1 MRKRGSKVLIVVFI
15 VLILIAI
22 SGGAFA
28 YAYLYTDTFK
38 TEQELFAKY
47 LVQNVGEIEQNLSF
61 IGINEIE
68 EKLKQNKHEESM
80 RISYT
85 EAGKVQPNGVT
96 TVNIQNDPINKK
108 MYSILSLATQKPEET
123 LKLEYMNENGAY
135 SLRFTNA
142 VQQFLTVKNSNL
154 KQLAT
159 NLGMDE
165 EIVEQ
170 IPDSINFEKFSLE
183 KVKLTDDEKNAELI
197 KYTSL
202 LYNNISKEKYTKSKD
217 VVITLNG
224 KTITTN
230 AYILTLNMQDI
241 KNLEIQLLET
251 LKQDEIILA
260 KLELLD
266 EMLQEYSEESVKQS
280 FIEVIQKEI
289 DNLNAKAIKQEESI
303 TITVYEQNKK
313 TVRIKIEKELEF
325 ITIDTLEVEGKKQ
338 IDVNYT
344 NIDENNTQY
353 SNKVTF
359 VRANDNKLNIRNTI
373 IDGEEQQTTELSI
386 EFVTNESTTK
396 FEITFI
402 DTEGGKTLFSRNIN
416 FVENIVYNV
425 TLDNSNNIVL
435 NELTA
440 EQISTIFNL
449 VGEKLNEDYAKKF
462 KTEHLEPFKL
472 VVSPMMALIIFNQ
485 AQDSIANS
493 DFSEAEKS
501 AFNSKFIVYEGKNIS
516 TAQVNALLSTV
527 IASNKKEENG
537 GTERYVTVNGVVILS
552 EDDTSF
558 TRLEGKNFYNVECKI
573 GEDEF
578 VNEIVIIEA
587 EEASDLENMLNNA
600 TNFTLENM
608 SYSQNSQVSIEKTA
622 VSPENFKPST
632 MPSENITNTGNRVI
646 SILRTI
652 STIAIVIMLVW

>member
-1 MRKRGSKVLIVVFI
+1 MKKRGNKVLIIVFI
-15 VLILIAI
+15 ALILIAI

-28 YAYLYTDTFK
+28 YAYLYTDIFK
-38 TEQELFAKY
+38 AEQELFTKY
-47 LVQNVGEIEQNLSF
+47 LLQNVGEIKQTLSF
-61 IGINEIE
+61 TGINETE
-68 EKLKQNKHEESM
+68 EKLKQSKYEESM
-80 RISYT
+80 SISYT

-108 MYSILSLATQKPEET
+108 MYSILSLATQNPEET
-123 LKLEYMNENGAY
+123 LRLEYMNENDAY

-154 KQLAT
+154 KQFAT
-159 NLGMDE
+159 NLGMDA

-170 IPDSINFEKFSLE
+170 IPDSIDFEKFSLE

-251 LKQDEIILA
+251 LKQDEIVLS
-260 KLELLD
+260 KLEVLD
-266 EMLQEYSEESVKQS
+266 EMLQEYSEKSIKQW
-280 FIEVIQKEI
+280 FIEVIQEAI
-289 DNLNAKAIKQEESI
+289 NNLNKKEIKQEESI
-303 TITVYEQNKK
+303 TFTVYEQNKK
-313 TVRIKIEKELEF
+313 TVRIKIEKVLEF
-325 ITIDTLEVEGKKQ
+325 VTVDTLEVDGKKQ

-344 NIDENNTQY
+344 KIDKNNTQY
-353 SNKVTF
+353 SSKITF
-359 VRANDNKLNIRNTI
+359 IKENDNKLNIRNTV
-373 IDGEEQQTTELSI
+373 IDGEEQQITELSI
-386 EFVTNESTTK
+386 EFVTTESNTK
-396 FEITFI
+396 LDITFV
-402 DTEGGKTLFSRNIN
+402 DVDGGKTLFSRNIN
-416 FVENIVYNV
+416 FVDNIVYNV

-435 NELTA
+435 NDLTA

-449 VGEKLNEDYAKKF
+449 VGEKLEEDYAKKF

-472 VVSPMMALIIFNQ
+472 VVSPMMALMIFNQ
-485 AQDSIANS
+485 AQDSIVNS
-493 DFSEAEKS
+493 NFSEAEIS
-501 AFNSKFIVYEGKNIS
+501 AFNSKFIVYEGKNVS

-527 IASNKKEENG
+527 VSSNIQEKNMER
-537 GTERYVTVNGVVILS
+537 ERYVAVSGVVTLS
-552 EDDTSF
+552 KEDTSF
-558 TRLEGKNFYNVECKI
+558 TRLEGENFYKVECKI

-578 VNEIVIIEA
+578 VNEIVIAEA
-587 EEASDLENMLNNA
+587 KEASDLENMLNNA
-600 TNFTLENM
+600 NNFTLENM

-632 MPSENITNTGNRVI
+632 MPSENIANTGNKI
-646 SILRTI
+646 LSLLRTI

>member
-96 TVNIQNDPINKK
+96 TVNIQNDTINKK